1 MNYFKTCD
9 ATNKIIDNHK
19 ISYDD
24 LNLFK
29 EFITKYNL
37 TEFLIKS
44 TNEISL
50 NISLVIEKWF
60 AFLQKNKN
68 VPTIKK
74 DAVYGNTIYRATFG
88 ESFTLEQLANN
99 PLHYSPG
106 SNGTG
111 LYAVTNSQMGI
122 SYIKNHLTKRFSPF
136 TNNIGNVLKI
146 DISENAVV
154 MSKMHLCVAKT
165 RFNEEIS
172 QMPITPE
179 EKTIYSNFINLDISI
194 IAMLLGADI
203 MFMPNGHVIVL
214 NKNSLIFPESKEE
227 LNKRTLRVNLEKI
240 RLKDKEEQ
248 NKINNFIQPEM

>member
-1 MNYFKTCD
+1 MNYFKNCD
-9 ATNKIIDNHK
+9 ITNKLIDNHS
-19 ISYDD
+19 ISEKD
-24 LNLFK
+24 LTLFN
-29 EFITKYNL
+29 EFINTYGLHDYLLKDFKDIN
-37 TEFLIKS
+37 I
-44 TNEISL
+44 
-50 NISLVIEKWF
+50 NISLLVEKWF
-60 AFLQKNKN
+60 AFLQRNKTTTKN
-68 VPTIKK
+68 
-74 DAVYGNTIYRATFG
+74 DAVYGNSIYRATFG
-88 ESFTLEQLANN
+88 ESFTLEQLAKN
-99 PLHYSPG
+99 PLHYSRG

-136 TNNIGNVLKI
+136 SNNGNILKI

-154 MSKMHLCVAKT
+154 MSKMHLCVART

-214 NKNSLIFPESKEE
+214 NKNSLLLPESKEE

-240 RLKDKEEQ
+240 RLKDKEEH
-248 NKINNFIQPEM
+248 NKIDNFIQPEM